1 MHLEGIIGGHE
12 CLPNGLIGQ
21 QFGKLGE
28 QLEVFFGS
36 VFGYQQKNQQ
46 PNGLAV
52 GGIKWDRVVR
62 AQNRGGR
69 FAQALDPPMWDGNR
83 VAKARR
89 TQTFAGKQRVEHPTP
104 LKSLMV
110 LKQQRRV
117 FE

>member
-1 MHLEGIIGGHE
+1 
-12 CLPNGLIGQ
+12 
-21 QFGKLGE
+21 
-28 QLEVFFGS
+28 
-36 VFGYQQKNQQ
+36 
-46 PNGLAV
+46 
-52 GGIKWDRVVR
+52 
-62 AQNRGGR
+62 
-69 FAQALDPPMWDGNR
+69 MWDGNR